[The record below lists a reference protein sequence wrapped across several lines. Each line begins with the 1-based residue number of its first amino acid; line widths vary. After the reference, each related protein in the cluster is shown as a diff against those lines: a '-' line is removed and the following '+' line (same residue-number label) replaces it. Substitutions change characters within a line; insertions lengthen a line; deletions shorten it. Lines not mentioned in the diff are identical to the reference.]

1 MDDRKQGGM
10 TGATGNL
17 TPDEPD
23 EEFVPAETREIS
35 DPAAAGR
42 LTASA
47 HDRADARHADP
58 GDEPGRPPGL
68 EATDQPPLEP
78 EPRLGGDERHDPEDE
93 HL

>member
-23 EEFVPAETREIS
+23 EAFVPAETREIR
-35 DPAAAGR
+35 DPSAARQLTAAAYR
-42 LTASA
+42 
-47 HDRADARHADP
+47 RAGERREPQAD
-58 GDEPGRPPGL
+58 
-68 EATDQPPLEP
+68 EAPVVRDPV
-78 EPRLGGDERHDPEDE
+78 LGGDDRHDPEKE